1 MVVSVAESTR
11 VNCPMAT
18 ILGTHYVFMPLR
30 VMTESCASSLRTK
43 LKQQRSKRTMYYCEL
58 LFWNFFNLDILEGHL
73 YVLPKSA
80 IKMIQGSAVLI
91 EKKTILLSLDTDR
104 PNIVQLSYNFCLKIF
119 TNLLARRVFC
129 STIEKIY
136 LLILIRKYTQ

>member
-1 MVVSVAESTR
+1 MSVAESTR

-91 EKKTILLSLDTDR
+91 EKKLF
-104 PNIVQLSYNFCLKIF
+104 FCHWIR
-119 TNLLARRVFC
+119 TG
-129 STIEKIY
+129 
-136 LLILIRKYTQ
+136 LI

>member
-1 MVVSVAESTR
+1 MFNEKDWIVAK
-11 VNCPMAT
+11 V
-18 ILGTHYVFMPLR
+18 
-30 VMTESCASSLRTK
+30 ASFLQYSLDR
-43 LKQQRSKRTMYYCEL
+43 
-58 LFWNFFNLDILEGHL
+58 
-73 YVLPKSA
+73 
-80 IKMIQGSAVLI
+80 
-91 EKKTILLSLDTDR
+91 KKTILLSLDTER